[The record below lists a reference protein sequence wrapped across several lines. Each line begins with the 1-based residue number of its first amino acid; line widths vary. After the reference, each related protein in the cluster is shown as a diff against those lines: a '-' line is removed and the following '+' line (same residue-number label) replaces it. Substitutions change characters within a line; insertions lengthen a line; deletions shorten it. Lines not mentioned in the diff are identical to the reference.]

1 LYYNKFIYL
10 YMRFL
15 VLFLVRSHQ
24 YMVMSDVNLIF
35 QSNTLKRK
43 QFIIL
48 HCGDLKG
55 NIQNQIIV

>member
-1 LYYNKFIYL
+1 
-10 YMRFL
+10 
-15 VLFLVRSHQ
+15 
-24 YMVMSDVNLIF
+24 MVMSDVNLIF